1 MTQDGHTRIDD
12 VDGLA
17 ANWFSRMRS
26 GSLSASD
33 ETALEDWLD
42 HDPANRSA
50 YDAVERTWAALEL
63 VRMHP
68 RVLAMRDALPRAPE
82 RRPFRLERYFPPQAI
97 AACLAAAVVGVIG
110 LTSWQTTRPK
120 APVPA
125 TATAG
130 LYQPHL
136 YQTDA
141 GQRSVIT
148 LPDGTE
154 VMLHEGA
161 RLRTLAERGR
171 RVVRLETGRA
181 FFRVAKDK
189 DHPFVVQASGRTV
202 TALGTAFE
210 VSVDKQAFAITLV
223 EGRVRVQAPVAAA
236 PSLGTR
242 SNGLATPS
250 IETTEMVA
258 GSQLA
263 GDFNG
268 WSVTRKDVGEATSWT
283 RDQLIFEAQPLSNV
297 VEQMNRRSP
306 RKIVIADDD
315 VGQTL
320 VSGNF
325 RPGDVDG
332 FARAL
337 ASYDYAAVAH
347 RGDGTIELS
356 TP

>member
-1 MTQDGHTRIDD
+1 MTHQDGHNRIDD

-26 GSLSASD
+26 GALSAGD
-33 ETALEDWLD
+33 EAALEDWLD

-68 RVLAMRDALPRAPE
+68 RVLDMRDALPE

-97 AACLAAAVVGVIG
+97 AACLAAVVVGIVG
-110 LTSWQTTRPK
+110 LSTWQTHRPK
-120 APVPA
+120 APTPA
-125 TATAG
+125 IAG
-130 LYQPHL
+130 LFQPHL
-136 YQTDA
+136 YQT
-141 GQRSVIT
+141 GEGERSVVT

-161 RLRTLAERGR
+161 RVRTMAERGR
-171 RVVRLETGRA
+171 RVVRLEAGRA
-181 FFRVAKDK
+181 YFRVAKDK
-189 DHPFVVQASGRTV
+189 SHPFVVQAGGRTV

-210 VSVDKQAFAITLV
+210 VSLDNQAFAITLV
-223 EGRVRVQAPVAAA
+223 EGRVRVQTPVPAV

-242 SNGLATPS
+242 SNGLATPA

-263 GDFNG
+263 GDMNG
-268 WSVTRKDVGEATSWT
+268 WSVTRTDVALETSWT
-283 RDQLIFEAQPLSNV
+283 RDQLIFEAQPLSTV

-306 RKIVIADDD
+306 RKIVIADEE

-337 ASYDYAAVAH
+337 ASYDYAGVAH
-347 RGDGTIELS
+347 RGDGSIELS
-356 TP
+356 AP